1 MTTGDRRGIGVL
13 VLLAGFAAAGG
24 PALAQDWP
32 QWRGPGRDGV
42 ARFSEPATWPE
53 RLQRRWQVEVGPGYA
68 TPLLVGDRLY
78 MFSRQGNEEVVQAL
92 DAETGGVVWRTGYA
106 APFSVMSAAARHGA
120 GPKSTPVVAGGRV
133 FTFGMTSIVTAFDAE
148 TGRRLWQTAPTA
160 AQPLYHTAM
169 SPVVDGD
176 LLVVQVGGPG
186 ESALTAFEVSTGEP
200 RWRWDNDSPAYG
212 SPIVADLGG
221 VRQVVTYTHRQLVGL
236 VAATGEQLWS
246 RPFTTPSDTT
256 SQTPLVH
263 RDTLI
268 QAGRANGIAAFRLV
282 SRDGAWTTENVWRT
296 EEVSLHMTNGVVA
309 DGVLYG
315 LSHLNSGQYFALDLD
330 TGRVLWTSDPRQ
342 AENAAIVRAGTT
354 IFSLQD
360 NAVLVVMRA
369 SRERF
374 DPIRR
379 YEVATSAT
387 WAQPVISGRRL
398 YVKDVSTLALWT
410 ID

>member
-1 MTTGDRRGIGVL
+1 MTTGDRRAIGVL
-13 VLLAGFAAAGG
+13 VLLVVAAAAEGNS
-24 PALAQDWP
+24 LAQDWP

-42 ARFSEPATWPE
+42 AQFREPASWPE
-53 RLQRRWQVEVGPGYA
+53 RLQRRWQIEVGLGYA
-68 TPLLVGDRLY
+68 TPLVVGDRVY
-78 MFSRQGNEEVVQAL
+78 VFARQGDDEVVQAL
-92 DAETGGVVWRTGYA
+92 DAESGKVLWRAGYA

-120 GPKSTPVVAGGRV
+120 GPKSTPAFAGGRI
-133 FTFGMTSIVTAFDAE
+133 FTFGMTSIVTAFEAE
-148 TGRRLWQTAPTA
+148 TGRQLWQTLPTS
-160 AQPLYHTAM
+160 AQPQYHTAV
-169 SPVVDGD
+169 SPLVDGD
-176 LLVVQVGGPG
+176 LLFVHLGGPG
-186 ESALTAFEVSTGEP
+186 DSALTAFDVSTGGV
-200 RWRWDNDSPAYG
+200 RWRWEGDSPAYG
-212 SPIVADLGG
+212 SPIVTDLGG
-221 VRQVVTYTHRQLVGL
+221 VRQIVTYTHRHLVGL
-236 VAATGEQLWS
+236 DAETGEPLWS
-246 RPFTTPSDTT
+246 RRFTTPSDTT
-256 SQTPLVH
+256 SQTPIVH
-263 RDTLI
+263 RDTVI
-268 QAGRANGIAAFRLV
+268 QAGRANGIAAFRLLR
-282 SRDGAWTTENVWRT
+282 RDGAWTTENVWQT

-342 AENAAIVRAGTT
+342 AENAAIVRAGST

-360 NAVLVVMRA
+360 NAELVVLRA

-387 WAQPVISGRRL
+387 WAQPAVSGRRL